1 MVPEEDTATKV
12 SYLLHQPVVCEQ
24 AETTKVRAVYD
35 ASCKDRATKISL
47 NYCLNVG
54 IAINPLMFD
63 ILVRLRE
70 HLVVVIG
77 KAFLDI
83 EVHDGDRDCLR
94 GLWVQDIH
102 AANPEVI
109 VYRFERVAFGVN
121 SSPFLLKKNEEID
134 PRFVD

>member
-1 MVPEEDTATKV
+1 
-12 SYLLHQPVVCEQ
+12 
-24 AETTKVRAVYD
+24 
-35 ASCKDRATKISL
+35 
-47 NYCLNVG
+47 
-54 IAINPLMFD
+54 MFD

-70 HLVVVIG
+70 HLVVVIGSDIG

-121 SSPFLLKKNEEID
+121 SSPFLLNAVI
-134 PRFVD
+134 